1 MKSRVKTKDPVVP
14 EERYETIRHRIIGLL
29 KERPYGGKELS
40 GYLRVPESDVYDHLE
55 HIRKT
60 INKRDIKLV
69 VTPAHCD
76 KCGFVFNKRERLKR
90 PGRCPMCRCESPEE
104 PLFFIE

>member
-1 MKSRVKTKDPVVP
+1 MKFKIIAKEPIIP
-14 EERYETIRHRIIGLL
+14 EERYKTLRHRLMDLL
-29 KERPYGGKELS
+29 KERPHGGKELS
-40 GYLRVPESDVYDHLE
+40 GYLRVPERDIYDHLE

-60 INKRDIKLV
+60 MNKGDFKLI

-76 KCGFVFNKRERLKR
+76 KCGFVFYKRGKLKR
-90 PGRCPMCRCESPEE
+90 PGRCPMCRSESPQE